1 MEQDLTGLN
10 EAADMPGK
18 AADIPTNL
26 PNDIDEPGSAEIA
39 SDLVREE
46 ATGPVPLG
54 PAIPEQGE
62 DAVLFV
68 ETIDG
73 PELVEVIA
81 PTEEVLTGADVSEA
95 DMLSAGV
102 LGAALAGGNVAGA
115 DLVGA
120 ELPTAGLGIDPG
132 PNMKEGAPWYQSRW
146 MYLGA
151 GLVVAATATLGI
163 GSYVLIRN
171 RNRRN
176 RGLNI
181 TRRVASSLGRARLQA
196 GMLSQGRLN
205 QLTNQLSGQAGKWS
219 GQAQGQLSR
228 LARTTQGAANLKPL
242 QQQLTALTAQAG
254 GQLRS
259 LGATTRATTTGAVGK
274 AQESLS
280 QVGQSVA
287 TSASM
292 ARSGLKHGWKLGRNF
307 TLGAT
312 AGMLWSY
319 LYAPQDG
326 ETTRQHIKQMLP
338 PQLKTNKE

>member
-18 AADIPTNL
+18 AADIPSNL
-26 PNDIDEPGSAEIA
+26 PDDIDEPGSAEIA
-39 SDLVREE
+39 SDLLREE

-54 PAIPEQGE
+54 PATSEQGE

-81 PTEEVLTGADVSEA
+81 PTDEFLMGADVSEA

-102 LGAALAGGNVAGA
+102 LGAALAGSNVAGA
-115 DLVGA
+115 GLIGVDL
-120 ELPTAGLGIDPG
+120 TSAGLGIDPG
-132 PNMKEGAPWYQSRW
+132 SDLRDGAPWYQSRW

-171 RNRRN
+171 RNRRS
-176 RGLNI
+176 RGLNV
-181 TRRVASSLGRARLQA
+181 TRLAGSLGRVRLQP
-196 GMLSQGRLN
+196 GMLSQGRLS

-280 QVGQSVA
+280 QVGQGVA

-292 ARSGLKHGWKLGRNF
+292 AQSGLKHGWKLGRNF

-338 PQLKTNKE
+338 PQLKNE